1 MNDGYITKRGL
12 KQLDQNF
19 RKIGLTSIDKFLL
32 DNLNRGGDI
41 SPNLYEPVSENITKS
56 KNLAYTDD
64 RGNGRISNGVRSL
77 DAITKTFKGIESG
90 SLVLFD
96 QIIYDNPFNF
106 KGYNTFNAR
115 PIIYNNLG
123 LAEYVPLALAVSPTV
138 ILELE
143 SLSDRMF
150 KDMKNLT
157 FTYDKYINEALICCK
172 LVVRAAM
179 NYRERI

>member
-19 RKIGLTSIDKFLL
+19 RKIGLTSIEKFLV
-32 DNLNRGGDI
+32 DNLNRSGNI
-41 SPNLYEPVSENITKS
+41 SQDLYTPISENITKS

-64 RGNGRISNGVRSL
+64 RGDGRISNGVRSL
-77 DAITKTFKGIESG
+77 EAITKTFKGIESG

-96 QIIYDNPFNF
+96 QVIYDNPFNF
-106 KGYNTFNAR
+106 REYSTFNAR
-115 PIIYNNLG
+115 PTIYNNLG
-123 LAEYVPLALAVSPTV
+123 LAEYVPLARAVSSNV

-143 SLSDRMF
+143 LLSDRMF

-157 FTYDKYINEALICCK
+157 FTYDKYINEALIQCK
-172 LVVRAAM
+172 LVVRTAM
-179 NYRERI
+179 NYRENI